1 MSANLTICP
10 LKEISMKNHTNHL
23 MNLTGIVVLVLAHSL
38 LTQAQKYSDWSAP
51 VNLGPVVNSSGSE
64 TQMGISKNGLSLYLT
79 SNRPGGLGSVDMY
92 VSQRVS
98 IDDPW
103 GAPVNLG
110 STVNSSSGEANPV
123 FSRDG
128 HLMFFQSDRPGGLG
142 SIDIWVC
149 RREHTHDDFDWQPPV
164 NVGAPVNSTAS
175 DNAPSY
181 FENEEDGLPQLY
193 FASDR
198 PGGAGGLDIY
208 VSEQTADGSFGTPVR
223 VTELNSIAG
232 DTRPTIRHDGLEIF
246 IQSNRAG
253 TTGVA
258 DLWVSTRENTLD
270 SWSTPVNVGITVN
283 TAFIEQNPF
292 LSSDCKTLFFSS
304 DRPGGI
310 GSLDIYMSTRT
321 KLRGNAN

>member
-1 MSANLTICP
+1 
-10 LKEISMKNHTNHL
+10 MKNYPKPLINFTC
-23 MNLTGIVVLVLAHSL
+23 IVVLVLAQAL
-38 LTQAQKYSDWSAP
+38 LAQAQKYSDWSTP
-51 VNLGPVVNSSGSE
+51 VNLGPVVNSPGSE
-64 TQMGISKNGLSLYLT
+64 TQMGVSKNGLSLYLT

-92 VSQRVS
+92 VSQRATV
-98 IDDPW
+98 DDPW

-110 STVNSSSGEANPV
+110 PTVNSTSGEANPV

-164 NVGAPVNSTAS
+164 NVGSPINSTAS

-193 FASDR
+193 FSSDR

-208 VSEQTADGSFGTPVR
+208 VSEQTADGSFGPAVR
-223 VTELNSIAG
+223 VTELSSVAG

-253 TTGVA
+253 TTGVF
-258 DLWVSTRENTLD
+258 DLWVSTRDNTLD
-270 SWSTPVNVGITVN
+270 AWSTPVNIGPTVN
-283 TAFIEQNPF
+283 TTFIEQNPF
-292 LSSDCKTLFFSS
+292 LSSDSKTLFFSS

-310 GSLDIYMSTRT
+310 GSTDIYMTTRT
-321 KLRGNAN
+321 KLRGSGN